1 MNDYSTKNVSI
12 DNLHGKIEFRLTND
26 YLFRAVFQTNP
37 VALKGLLCA
46 LLHLNENDI
55 KKIEILN
62 PIELG
67 KSVTD
72 KEFRLDIKILLNDD
86 HIINIE
92 LQVENKGNWKE
103 RSLSYT
109 CRMYDNLNRG
119 ANYKNV
125 TPVMHIG
132 ILDFTLFED
141 NPEFYS
147 SYLFC
152 NEKSHKVYT
161 DSFSIKVLDLTRTDL
176 ATDEDKA
183 YNLDKWA
190 RLFKATTW
198 EELKFLSKNN
208 RFMEEVTKS
217 MHIMTEDEILR
228 EKMIEREEFYADMR
242 WLQERAKAAEVAENR
257 NKELE
262 TQIKDLEARIKELTS

>member
-12 DNLHGKIEFRLTND
+12 DNLHGKIEFKLTND

-46 LLHLNENDI
+46 LLHLREKDI

-92 LQVENKGNWKE
+92 LQVENKGNWIE

-109 CRMYDNLNRG
+109 CRMYDNLNHG

-141 NPEFYS
+141 DPEFYS
-147 SYLFC
+147 TFLFC
-152 NEKSHKVYT
+152 NVSPIKLIRT
-161 DSFSIKVLDLTRTDL
+161 ASI
-176 ATDEDKA
+176 
-183 YNLDKWA
+183 
-190 RLFKATTW
+190 
-198 EELKFLSKNN
+198 
-208 RFMEEVTKS
+208 
-217 MHIMTEDEILR
+217 
-228 EKMIEREEFYADMR
+228 
-242 WLQERAKAAEVAENR
+242 
-257 NKELE
+257 
-262 TQIKDLEARIKELTS
+262 